1 MEVSLKKESTGM
13 KKLRTKLAEATP
25 TEVVF
30 TPTIPP
36 KSSAYDVEVIEFL
49 RQNWWFTNTRGT
61 LVDVYPNPEV
71 EPMV

>member
-13 KKLRTKLAEATP
+13 KKSRTKPVEATP

-36 KSSAYDVEVIEFL
+36 KSPVYDAEVLTSAVKL
-49 RQNWWFTNTRGT
+49 GGSTNT
-61 LVDVYPNPEV
+61 
-71 EPMV
+71 